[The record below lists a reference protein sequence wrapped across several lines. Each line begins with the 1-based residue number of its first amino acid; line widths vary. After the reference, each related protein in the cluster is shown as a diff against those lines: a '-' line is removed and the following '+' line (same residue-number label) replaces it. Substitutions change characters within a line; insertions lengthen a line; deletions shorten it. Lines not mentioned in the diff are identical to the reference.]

1 MITSQ
6 SQVSVEFA
14 LVVPYL
20 DLVWGFVLVACS
32 YYGVIMAY
40 ASIQQVQ
47 TLGFKH
53 SILQSLYCTEEE
65 LMFDRSIFVRN

>member
-1 MITSQ
+1 MITSE

-20 DLVWGFVLVACS
+20 DLEWGFVSVACS

-47 TLGFKH
+47 TLTL
-53 SILQSLYCTEEE
+53 SIQSCSLYVALRSCLTEAF
-65 LMFDRSIFVRN
+65 L

>member
-20 DLVWGFVLVACS
+20 DLEWGFVSVACS

-47 TLGFKH
+47 TLGFKY

>member
-20 DLVWGFVLVACS
+20 DLVWGFVSVACS

-47 TLGFKH
+47 TQGLKH

-65 LMFDRSIFVRN
+65 LMSDRSIFVRN

>member
-14 LVVPYL
+14 LVAPHL

-47 TLGFKH
+47 TLGFKQ
-53 SILQSLYCTEEE
+53 SILQSLYCTKEE